1 MLMNPAAAGS
11 ASQGVAPPGSNP
23 MASALRGG
31 QTQAGMSG
39 TGMVNAGPSLNAY
52 AGQGIQTDLN
62 TGSLGRMPTA
72 DDAGRQRIE
81 NAMFERMRPEHQQT
95 QEALEG
101 KLSRMG
107 LARGSEAW
115 NREAQRLGDQQ
126 ARERFNALEMGG
138 QEQQRLFGMQL
149 QGRQQGWNELQGA
162 GQFHNQAQQQGFG
175 QREAGIQGDY
185 GRAMGAGAQN
195 YNQGM
200 ETARFDETLRGN
212 RINEAR
218 QARRDPMEEYNLMT
232 GGIGTISDP
241 TFAAGPAGKA
251 SGAIDYTGAAG
262 KGWETGAD
270 VYNANQANNN
280 SYWNAV
286 GLMGGLPQGYGGYG
300 APMGG
305 GAPQG
310 YNFGGSYNMG
320 ALGPEYL

>member
-1 MLMNPAAAGS
+1 MLMQPGTAANK
-11 ASQGVAPPGSNP
+11 PGGNP
-23 MASALRGG
+23 MADALRGG

-62 TGSLGRMPTA
+62 TRSLGAMPAA
-72 DDAGRQRIE
+72 DAAERQRIE
-81 NAMFERMRPEHQQT
+81 GALFDRMRPEHEQQ
-95 QEALEG
+95 QAALEG

-115 NREAQRLGDQQ
+115 NRELQRSGDQQ

-138 QEQQRLFGMQL
+138 QEMQRLHGMGL
-149 QGRQQGWNELQGA
+149 ANRQQGWQELQGA
-162 GQFHNQAQQQGFG
+162 GQFHNQAQGQGFG
-175 QREAGIQGDY
+175 QRQQGIGEDFNRALAAGGQNFNQNLSTATFNNATRTAAIEEERKRRAQG
-185 GRAMGAGAQN
+185 
-195 YNQGM
+195 
-200 ETARFDETLRGN
+200 L
-212 RINEAR
+212 
-218 QARRDPMEEYNLMT
+218 EEYKLMT
-232 GGIGTISDP
+232 GGIGTVSDP

-270 VYNANQANNN
+270 VYNANQGINN
-280 SYWNAV
+280 SYWNAMGV
-286 GLMGGLPQGYGGYG
+286 MGGLPGMQGGYG

-310 YNFGGSYNMG
+310 YNQGGSYNYDPYAISMF
-320 ALGPEYL
+320 